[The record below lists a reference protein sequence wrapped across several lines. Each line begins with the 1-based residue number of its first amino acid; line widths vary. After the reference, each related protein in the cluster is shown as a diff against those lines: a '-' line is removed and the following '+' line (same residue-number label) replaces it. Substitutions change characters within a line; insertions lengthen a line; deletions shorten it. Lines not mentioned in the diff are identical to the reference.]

1 MKNYRKLRIIT
12 LISHLLI
19 ISFIAFFIKFEG
31 KFNYI
36 YDAGLMKNTQSRL
49 IDLIFAV
56 LLLVHF
62 ILIVINLV
70 VLLKKVLK
78 KQLRAVDLFYSLYPI
93 LILLII
99 TGFDIN
105 NLVNILKA
113 PFNIIIALLTNS
125 VVQTKE
131 VNMIQLVYNKQK
143 GIFMDLEFIF
153 NHVISGYLPI
163 MALLILY
170 FIILKSF
177 GNTPSKGHIILTFI
191 FSFYLV
197 GVLSATGVCLKANF
211 SPRFSLLPFIDMI
224 RGPKDAV
231 LNVILF
237 LPLGIFLPLLYEQ
250 YNSLSKVLLLG
261 FLFSLSIEIIQIF
274 GFGTTDIND
283 LITNTF
289 GAVLGYGVF
298 ELLSRSF
305 SDSLIG
311 KFQTKGKYSLYEPV
325 ILWTMTILI
334 MLTIQLYIYNI
345 LFASKMSGE
354 IQKW

>member
-1 MKNYRKLRIIT
+1 
-12 LISHLLI
+12 
-19 ISFIAFFIKFEG
+19 
-31 KFNYI
+31 
-36 YDAGLMKNTQSRL
+36 
-49 IDLIFAV
+49 
-56 LLLVHF
+56 
-62 ILIVINLV
+62 
-70 VLLKKVLK
+70 
-78 KQLRAVDLFYSLYPI
+78 
-93 LILLII
+93 
-99 TGFDIN
+99 
-105 NLVNILKA
+105 
-113 PFNIIIALLTNS
+113 
-125 VVQTKE
+125 
-131 VNMIQLVYNKQK
+131 MIQCVYNKE
-143 GIFMDLEFIF
+143 GVIFMDLEFIF

-177 GNTPSKGHIILTFI
+177 GDRSSKGHIILTFI

-224 RGPKDAV
+224 RGPKDAI

-261 FLFSLSIEIIQIF
+261 FLFSFSIEIIQMF

-289 GAVLGYGVF
+289 GAVLGYGVY

-325 ILWTMTILI
+325 ILWTITILI